1 MSAHE
6 IGAFCV
12 VRKSNDPFNTT
23 WCWPREQWAGQ
34 CAVLPSTAVSSSQP
48 TAATPCVSVCFICH
62 VSGCQQPDLHPQQ
75 TTSALLKS
83 TSLGGIPA
91 HPGGGLWN
99 TERKS
104 CLCSLSVSW
113 LVHSDLTPDLVSKCR
128 WSTNNSVAG
137 LVISSSLRDA
147 QKSFR
152 LCPLVLKQIC
162 AKQGSPWDNSTV
174 AATVLMYS
182 AAIEPQ
188 SLQPHHHTKKQS
200 HTISVPP
207 WE

>member
-1 MSAHE
+1 MLAKGAVSWAVCCSAQHCCLTLPAHSCHTVC
-6 IGAFCV
+6 ICV
-12 VRKSNDPFNTT
+12 LY
-23 WCWPREQWAGQ
+23 
-34 CAVLPSTAVSSSQP
+34 LPYVWVPTARPSSTANHFCFAEIHQPRRYSSSP
-48 TAATPCVSVCFICH
+48 RRRPLDH
-62 VSGCQQPDLHPQQ
+62 WEEEL
-75 TTSALLKS
+75 
-83 TSLGGIPA
+83 SLFPI
-91 HPGGGLWN
+91 
-99 TERKS
+99 
-104 CLCSLSVSW
+104 SLSVSW
-113 LVHSDLTPDLVSKCR
+113 LVRSDLTPDLVSKCR

-137 LVISSSLRDA
+137 LVTSSSLKDA

-188 SLQPHHHTKKQS
+188 SLQPHHHTKNQS
-200 HTISVPP
+200 HTVSVPP